1 MQHIIELACKDDYKN
16 IKRGFEWPKIPKFAV
31 ITGENGSGKST
42 LLQGIKSGKFVI
54 NNHQPL
60 QAVIELYSSFRL
72 NGGGYNSSFVKEID
86 HEEVLLSKHTLET
99 DNANVNN
106 IFNRMLFEARQYPR
120 LMPIVSAITFEDFI
134 SKNFSLFDENQQEF
148 LNRWR
153 NGLNL
158 DSYHK
163 HFERNGMS
171 EEKFY
176 LSTHDEI
183 KQWFSGLEDKNFTSR
198 KTIFDENALI
208 SIFGDYYIRRSN
220 KKEDIEDNYPNIT
233 IEEVNRLTDEE
244 IGVNPLV
251 KINQLLKQVYS
262 KYTLSIRHDNSNQP
276 KVICKDLKGISVP
289 LNELST
295 GEQIIISLYMWQ
307 YDKNPLHSMIF
318 LFDEPDAH
326 LNPKMAK
333 MLIDVLKNTIVK
345 KFDCQVI
352 MTTHSLS
359 TVAQCD
365 EGELFYMECG
375 TISEI
380 KKLDCMEKL
389 SGGVLIDEMKNIL
402 ETIIESSKIVFVE
415 GESDKAHIEKYFQL
429 SNQRQPFRIFNSKSA
444 TKMQHYAMV
453 ISKLK
458 KNLISKCLFL
468 CDDDRE
474 GRKAQT
480 EVSKY
485 KMQTM
490 LVSRGQ
496 NHKGGDFV
504 IEDCY
509 DTSITSKYASIS
521 VDQWDKALKEGF
533 SKESFALN
541 EMQGIGIL
549 INEIKKELKIP

>member
-1 MQHIIELACKDDYKN
+1 MQYIIELTGKDDCKN
-16 IKRGFEWPKIPKFAV
+16 IKRDFEWKNIPRFAV
-31 ITGENGSGKST
+31 ITGENGSGKSA
-42 LLQGIKSGKFVI
+42 LLQGIKNGKFVI
-54 NNHQPL
+54 NNHQSL
-60 QAVIELYSSFRL
+60 QAAIEFFSSFSL
-72 NGGGYNSSFVKEID
+72 NGSGYNSSFVKEIN
-86 HEEVLLSKHTLET
+86 HEDILLSKYTLEV
-99 DNANVNN
+99 DNTNVNN
-106 IFNRMLFEARQYPR
+106 VFNRMLFEARQYSY
-120 LMPIVSAITFEDFI
+120 LATIFSITFKDFI
-134 SKNFSLFDENQQEF
+134 LKNFSLFDKKQQEF

-183 KQWFSGLEDKNFTSR
+183 KQWFSSLEDKNFTSR
-198 KTIFDENALI
+198 KTIFDERALT
-208 SIFGDYYIRRSN
+208 SIFGDYYIRRNN
-220 KKEDIEDNYPNIT
+220 KREDIEDSYPNIASDKRD
-233 IEEVNRLTDEE
+233 RLVEKE
-244 IGVNPLV
+244 IGANPLV

-262 KYTLSIRHDNSNQP
+262 KYTLSIRRDNANQP
-276 KVICKDLKGISVP
+276 KIICKDSEGISVP

-307 YDKNPLHSMIF
+307 YDKNPLHSMI
-318 LFDEPDAH
+318 LLLDEPDAH
-326 LNPKMAK
+326 LNPKMAE

-375 TISEI
+375 KISEI

-389 SGGVLIDEMKNIL
+389 SGGVLIEEMKNIL

-429 SNQRQPFRIFNSKSA
+429 SNQKQPFRIFNSKSA

-468 CDDDRE
+468 CDDDHE
-474 GRKAQT
+474 GRKART

-485 KMQTM
+485 KIQTM

-549 INEIKKELKIP
+549 INEIKKELKIS